1 MPTVLKIS
9 LLKRIKLCSKLKLDL
24 KEFDYICLI
33 VLNIL
38 IQVGVEL
45 EKVNDSLFSTVTYGW
60 FISDNPKAFLFL
72 GYL

>member
-9 LLKRIKLCSKLKLDL
+9 LLERIKLCSKLKL
-24 KEFDYICLI
+24 KGICFFLI

-45 EKVNDSLFSTVTYGW
+45 EKVNDSLFSTATYGW
-60 FISDNPKAFLFL
+60 FINDSPKACLFL